1 MAKPKDNQTEV
12 IKAVDSV
19 CESLID
25 TGAKVDRENNA
36 IRGVKVI
43 GITSKNGRDYPESV
57 LQESV
62 ARYEG
67 VRINIDHP
75 DKPGQSRKLGDRFG
89 VLESVAYKSGSN
101 PGIYADL
108 KYNPKHTLAEQIIWA
123 AENDPGSVGLSHN
136 ASVRISPGQ
145 GGRKTVESI
154 DAVRSVD
161 LVADPATT
169 NGIFEHDDSGATE
182 GLISDQ
188 IQHDSQREA
197 VRKLVRT
204 AQDLMREVSYSD
216 DVTPQQYGNLIIKI
230 ANDLVS
236 ELKKIPTP
244 TNETE
249 SESMDLSDLTIEQ
262 LRESR
267 PDLVQAVEATQA
279 ETLEQ
284 VTEERDTLLAE
295 KKNAEHAALV
305 ESEITAVKLN
315 PADKRHVSD
324 VFRRTLLAME
334 SKEDRTAA
342 IADRAQLVLE
352 SEIGSGKPS
361 PGSGHQKPVTSTG
374 YRAPAV
380 AQLTTESIASCFS

>member
-1 MAKPKDNQTEV
+1 MAKSKDNQTEV
-12 IKAVDSV
+12 IEAVDTV

-43 GITSKNGRDYPESV
+43 GISSKNGRDYPEAV

-89 VLESVAYKSGSN
+89 VLESVAYKGGSN

-188 IQHDSQREA
+188 IQFDSQREA

-204 AQDLMREVSYSD
+204 AQDLMQEVSYSE

-267 PDLVQAVEATQA
+267 PDLVQAVETTQA

-284 VTEERDTLLAE
+284 VTEERDALLAE

-305 ESEITAVKLN
+305 ESEITAAKLN

-334 SKEDRTAA
+334 SKEDRAAA

-352 SEIGSGKPS
+352 SEIGSGKQPPS
-361 PGSGHQKPVTSTG
+361 SGHQKPVTSTG

-380 AQLTTESIASCFS
+380 AQLTTESIASCFN